1 MENALFYILS
11 IIAVVCGILA
21 VANPFSR
28 NPLIS
33 ALFLLGTIFSLAGL
47 FILLQAFFIAA
58 AQILIY
64 AGAVIVLF
72 VFVLMLA
79 DLKEEVKKR
88 IKLFAITTGIIGS
101 LMILCVFILT
111 ILYSMPLKTQK
122 DVVVGNP
129 SDLGNVLFTKGEFL
143 LPFEVISLLL
153 LIAIVGAI
161 YISSKEHNNGDL
173 KK

>member
-1 MENALFYILS
+1 MDTIIFYILS
-11 IIAVVCGILA
+11 LMAVVCGILV

-28 NPLIS
+28 NPLVS

-47 FILLQAFFIAA
+47 FILLNAFFIAA

-72 VFVLMLA
+72 LFVLMLV
-79 DLKEEVKKR
+79 DLKEEVKKK
-88 IKLFAITTGIIGS
+88 IKLFALITGIIGS
-101 LMILCVFILT
+101 LMTAGVFILT

-122 DVVVGNP
+122 DMFQGDP
-129 SDLGNVLFTKGEFL
+129 SELGKTLFMKGEFL

-161 YISSKEHNNGDL
+161 YISSKENNSGDL
-173 KK
+173 HK